1 MGRKRKQLKDKL
13 AYAVMQYHRGSIDNA
28 DPSTLGTIARAH
40 FNSRHEFAALDVEQL
55 QQQQLV
61 EVQGSLVKVS
71 QPVMDHA
78 LELHRQRRTAVSP
91 ERQHCGRGIALVV
104 IGAVAAMAVAGG
116 RARPVSELCG
126 GGATHYEASVDS
138 SGRWSGALGALFG
151 AQESVQCF
159 GGRRVPPPRAWPT
172 PLPAQPP
179 CPPRSTEAEKL
190 AHEAH
195 KLRTTQAHH
204 LEMAQVVG
212 LSSYAASG
220 AVVNFEIGERTS
232 GAPTPVFCPGLP
244 FASFDTDKDGL
255 LSRVELR
262 DAVDAGLPKLIRN
275 EEGCRLG
282 AGSGLC
288 LRLAGEDGRVD
299 GSEFEGWLR
308 CVLRPLVP
316 DHCREAVCSRER

>member
-1 MGRKRKQLKDKL
+1 MTLLLGRRVPCQPR
-13 AYAVMQYHRGSIDNA
+13 AMAV
-28 DPSTLGTIARAH
+28 
-40 FNSRHEFAALDVEQL
+40 AA
-55 QQQQLV
+55 
-61 EVQGSLVKVS
+61 
-71 QPVMDHA
+71 M
-78 LELHRQRRTAVSP
+78 
-91 ERQHCGRGIALVV
+91 
-104 IGAVAAMAVAGG
+104 AVAAMAVAGG

-138 SGRWSGALGALFG
+138 SGRWSGALGALGG

-159 GGRRVPPPRAWPT
+159 GGRRVPPPRAGPT

-195 KLRTTQAHH
+195 QLRATQAHH

-262 DAVDAGLPKLIRN
+262 EAVDARLPKLIRT

-299 GSEFEGWLR
+299 GSEYEGWLR

-316 DHCREAVCSRER
+316 VHSRER